1 MQIYNVE
8 EPLNKTAIGINKS
21 MFDYSDKELAEMITV
36 INNVKVENNLRDF
49 SDKEEEIEIP
59 AN

>member
-1 MQIYNVE
+1 
-8 EPLNKTAIGINKS
+8 

-36 INNVKVENNLRDF
+36 INKVKVENNFRDF
-49 SDKEEEIEIP
+49 SDKEEEIKIP

>member
-1 MQIYNVE
+1 
-8 EPLNKTAIGINKS
+8 